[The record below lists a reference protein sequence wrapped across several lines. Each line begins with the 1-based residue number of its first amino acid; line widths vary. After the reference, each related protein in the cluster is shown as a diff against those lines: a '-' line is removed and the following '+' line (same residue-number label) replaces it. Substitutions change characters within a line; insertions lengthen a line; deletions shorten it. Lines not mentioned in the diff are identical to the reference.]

1 MAHERLFGTASPFDG
16 VHEIVL
22 DQSFHAAYH
31 VDIVEPEIGIAH
43 DHAFARKREPYSEVG
58 VVLPTPPFPDVM
70 TIFLAISCPLRTGK
84 SYRTV

>member
-58 VVLPTPPFPDVM
+58 GERGLAHAAFPRCYDD
-70 TIFLAISCPLRTGK
+70 FSCHIL
-84 SYRTV
+84 SSAHW